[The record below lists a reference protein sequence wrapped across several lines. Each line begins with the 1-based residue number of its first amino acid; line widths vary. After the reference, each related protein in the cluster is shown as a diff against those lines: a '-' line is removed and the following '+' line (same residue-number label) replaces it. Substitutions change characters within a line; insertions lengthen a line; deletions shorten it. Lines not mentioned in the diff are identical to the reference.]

1 MGTERTRRDERLAT
15 IHFSTARLL
24 DFSTRLAVL
33 PPADCLVR
41 RQVATESKVLKVLK
55 VLNFSG
61 TGKSNIFAC
70 TFSFAVTSGV
80 TEAPD
85 PGSVGRSLLGDGD
98 VLGLAR
104 RIHIEIVV
112 GACHSGERHGAV
124 ITRWLSRW

>member
-61 TGKSNIFAC
+61 TGTTNIFAC
-70 TFSFAVTSGV
+70 MFTFAVTSGV
-80 TEAPD
+80 TEAQIQGPSAVRSSVMAMSSALRAAFISRSSWEHATRESAMARLS
-85 PGSVGRSLLGDGD
+85 PGG
-98 VLGLAR
+98 
-104 RIHIEIVV
+104 
-112 GACHSGERHGAV
+112 
-124 ITRWLSRW
+124 